1 MGLPPSA
8 ALPATDPVPL
18 VTWWLQ
24 QHPAVTTSLAGGHVS
39 MWLEPPYPCLRL
51 TDTTAGSD
59 GDLIWLTS
67 PEIQVEAYGD
77 LDGAPG
83 KQALRA
89 LLYTTLGALMELAQA
104 PWPYAGGSGDDPPS
118 GCPVVTWVQSSRAG
132 GWSPLAS
139 GQPRYLA
146 AVRLYCHPAA
156 ISG

>member
-1 MGLPPSA
+1 MPPSA

-18 VTWWLQ
+18 VTWWLR
-24 QHPAVTTSLAGGHVS
+24 QHPAVTAAIGGGHLS

-51 TDTTAGSD
+51 TDTAAGSD
-59 GDLIWLTS
+59 GDLLWLTS

-89 LLYTTLGALMELAQA
+89 LLYTVLGALMELAQA
-104 PWPYAGGSGDDPPS
+104 PWPYDGAPGGS
-118 GCPVVTWVQSSRAG
+118 PVVTWVQSSRAG
-132 GWSPLAS
+132 GYAPLGS

-146 AVRLYCHPAA
+146 AIRLWCHPAVA
-156 ISG
+156 S